1 MERSEGRYS
10 TVESRASQT
19 RQPKSPRGANHS
31 DTISIG
37 MTLSV
42 TSWRNHKLRQVL
54 NDLGLTPKSRKA
66 PKGQGDEADPLDTF
80 LKGA

>member
-1 MERSEGRYS
+1 
-10 TVESRASQT
+10 
-19 RQPKSPRGANHS
+19 
-31 DTISIG
+31 